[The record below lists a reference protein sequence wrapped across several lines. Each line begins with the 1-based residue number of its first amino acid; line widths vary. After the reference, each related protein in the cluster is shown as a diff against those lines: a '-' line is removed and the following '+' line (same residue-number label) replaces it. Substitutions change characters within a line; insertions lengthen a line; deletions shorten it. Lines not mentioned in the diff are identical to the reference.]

1 MATKNEQ
8 QLTVSRTIRAAIRIG
23 EDFYTVEETVTLP
36 LDASDETIAQAVNTG
51 LRIYEAQRMATETQ
65 VRELRAQVATSPL
78 PIQIREPD
86 APASDKQRSYV
97 DYLVNELGWDQ
108 ERLHAFATEHNFD
121 LVMLNKREA
130 SELIDKMKG
139 QLEARGSEDA
149 APAEEPAASLQ
160 SEPAPRPQLEPAPRP
175 QPEPVRQAILPV
187 GELATQRQ
195 VKALERLSEERNIDV
210 SGEMQARYGGRA
222 LAQLS
227 IDEAGQ
233 LLTEWQQRPR
243 TMRQTRRA
251 A

>member
-1 MATKNEQ
+1 MATKIEQ
-8 QLTVSRTIRAAIRIG
+8 LPTVTRTFRAAIRIG

-36 LDASDETIAQAVNTG
+36 LDASDDTIAQAVNTG
-51 LRIYEAQRMATETQ
+51 LRIYEAQRAAAEMQ

-108 ERLHAFATEHNFD
+108 ERLHAFATEHGFD
-121 LVMLNKREA
+121 LLKLNKREA

-139 QLEARGSEDA
+139 QLDARPADDT
-149 APAEEPAASLQ
+149 PAEEATPAPQPEPAA
-160 SEPAPRPQLEPAPRP
+160 RP

-187 GELATQRQ
+187 GDLATTRQ
-195 VKALERLSEERNIDV
+195 IKALERLSEERSIDV
-210 SGEMQARYGGRA
+210 EGELAARYGGRT

-227 IDEAGQ
+227 IDEAGR

-243 TMRQTRRA
+243 TMRPTRRA

>member
-8 QLTVSRTIRAAIRIG
+8 QPTVSRTFRAAIRIG

-51 LRIYEAQRMATETQ
+51 LKIYEAQRMAAESQ

-86 APASDKQRSYV
+86 APASDKQRSYL

-108 ERLHAFATEHNFD
+108 ERLHAFATEHNYD
-121 LVMLNKREA
+121 LLKINKREA
-130 SELIDKMKG
+130 SELIDRMKA
-139 QLEARGSEDA
+139 QLDARGGDETAPAAEEA
-149 APAEEPAASLQ
+149 APQQAEPVAEPEPAH
-160 SEPAPRPQLEPAPRP
+160 
-175 QPEPVRQAILPV
+175 QAILPV
-187 GELATQRQ
+187 GDLATSRQ
-195 VKALERLSEERNIDV
+195 VKALERLAEERAIDT
-210 SGEMQARYGGRA
+210 SAEMAARYGGRA
-222 LAQLS
+222 LTQLS

-243 TMRQTRRA
+243 TMRQARRA